1 MANLTKENGTKAI
14 KAAEAEHP
22 SGDPRFKLVD
32 RALKRLQYQQD
43 ALIEVLHTAQEA
55 FGYLS
60 EDLLIY
66 TAHQLKLPL
75 SWVYGVATFY
85 HFFSLKPLG
94 EHTCIVCL
102 GTACYVKQA
111 GEIVSRLEAEFG
123 IDAGQTTPDG
133 KFSLST
139 ARCLGSCGL
148 APVLVLDGNVVGRET
163 PDSTVERVRVMLSSQ
178 VSLPE
183 PKPAADALELE
194 ETEAL

>member
-1 MANLTKENGTKAI
+1 MANLTKENGTKAT
-14 KAAEAEHP
+14 KAAETEHP

-85 HFFSLKPLG
+85 HFFSMKPLG

-123 IDAGQTTPDG
+123 IEAGQTTPDG

-148 APVLVLDGNVVGRET
+148 APVLVLDGNVVGREV
-163 PDSTVERVRVMLSSQ
+163 PDSTVERVRAMLTSQ
-178 VSLPE
+178 VSLAAS
-183 PKPAADALELE
+183 KPAVDALEVE

>member
-1 MANLTKENGTKAI
+1 MDNNPKKSSGKPA

-55 FGYLS
+55 FGFLS
-60 EDLLIY
+60 EDILVY

-85 HFFSLKPLG
+85 HFFSLKPQG

-111 GEIVSRLEAEFG
+111 GEIVAKLQEAFG
-123 IDAGQTTPDG
+123 IEAGQTTPDG
-133 KFSLST
+133 KFSLSA

-148 APVLVLDGNVVGRET
+148 APVLVVDGNVVGRET
-163 PDSTVERVRVMLSSQ
+163 PETTLERIRALIAGQTVMPPQTVTVQ
-178 VSLPE
+178 
-183 PKPAADALELE
+183 PAEIVAE
-194 ETEAL
+194 

>member
-1 MANLTKENGTKAI
+1 MANLTKNDVTKAA
-14 KAAEAEHP
+14 KAPEAEHP

-111 GEIVSRLEAEFG
+111 GEIVAKLQDEFG
-123 IDAGQTTPDG
+123 IEAGQTTPDG
-133 KFSLST
+133 KLSLST

-148 APVLVLDGNVVGRET
+148 APVLVINGNVVGREA
-163 PDSTVERVRVMLSSQ
+163 PDTIVERVQTLMTSKSVPPQ
-178 VSLPE
+178 
-183 PKPAADALELE
+183 PKPDAGALELQ